1 MARNIVKMKLDIIF
15 KAIFA
20 KEENEDLLHSF
31 LSSVLEIPYESI
43 KKIIVQNSEIL
54 PETITGKFSRLDLKL
69 QVDDKLV
76 NVELQVKNES
86 DFKDRALFYWSKMYS
101 GELKSGDEYGDLKQ
115 SISINIIN
123 FNMFDCPE
131 YHSLFKVMET
141 TRHEVLSEKC
151 AIHFFELKKVNKKVN
166 KDNRMELW
174 LQLINAESEEE
185 LDMLKET
192 NVSEIQKA
200 VMIIHKMSD
209 DEKIQEAARLREKA
223 LHDEATA
230 LGHARREGIA
240 EGRAEGE
247 QIGLQKGEQIGLQ
260 KGRAEGIAEERA
272 KLEANL
278 RALGLSEDMIKKALN
293 KD

>member
-1 MARNIVKMKLDIIF
+1 M
-15 KAIFA
+15 
-20 KEENEDLLHSF
+20 
-31 LSSVLEIPYESI
+31 
-43 KKIIVQNSEIL
+43 
-54 PETITGKFSRLDLKL
+54 GG
-69 QVDDKLV
+69 DD
-76 NVELQVKNES
+76 
-86 DFKDRALFYWSKMYS
+86 
-101 GELKSGDEYGDLKQ
+101 YGDLKQ

-123 FNMFDCPE
+123 FNMFYCPE

-141 TRHEVLSEKC
+141 THHEVLSEKC
-151 AIHFFELKKVNKKVN
+151 AIHFFELKKVN

-230 LGHARREGIA
+230 LGHARREG
-240 EGRAEGE
+240 
-247 QIGLQKGEQIGLQ
+247 
-260 KGRAEGIAEERA
+260 RAEGIAEERA

-278 RALGLSEDMIKKALN
+278 RALGLSEYMIRKALN

>member
-230 LGHARREGIA
+230 LGHARREGVA
-240 EGRAEGE
+240 EGR
-247 QIGLQKGEQIGLQ
+247 
-260 KGRAEGIAEERA
+260 AEERA

>member
-43 KKIIVQNSEIL
+43 KNIIVQNSEIL

-240 EGRAEGE
+240 EG
-247 QIGLQKGEQIGLQ
+247 EQIGLQ

>member
-192 NVSEIQKA
+192 KCI
-200 VMIIHKMSD
+200 
-209 DEKIQEAARLREKA
+209 
-223 LHDEATA
+223 
-230 LGHARREGIA
+230 
-240 EGRAEGE
+240 
-247 QIGLQKGEQIGLQ
+247 
-260 KGRAEGIAEERA
+260 
-272 KLEANL
+272 
-278 RALGLSEDMIKKALN
+278 
-293 KD
+293 

>member
-86 DFKDRALFYWSKMYS
+86 DFKDRALFYWSKMYN

-240 EGRAEGE
+240 EGE
-247 QIGLQKGEQIGLQ
+247 QIGLQKGIT
-260 KGRAEGIAEERA
+260 EERSR
-272 KLEANL
+272 LEANL
-278 RALGLSEDMIKKALN
+278 RTMGLSEDIIRKAL
-293 KD
+293 KQD